1 MNILVVNYRDRLHPA
16 AGGAEKHLHRI
27 FSLVAEAGHKVV
39 LLTTAFAGCKPRET
53 VDGIEVIRKG
63 GDLLFQ
69 LTAAM
74 NIRSL
79 DREFN
84 FDVVVEDLNKL
95 PLFTPFLIKKPVV
108 VQMHHLWRGSI
119 FHEAAFPVAF
129 VVWAFERMIP
139 FFYTKQPFIV
149 VSPST
154 RRELSEIGVEEDRI
168 SVIYNGSDDVEP
180 TQMEPGSN
188 DVDPIQKESGSDD
201 VDPTTLPEE
210 SAPGEETDE
219 TPSTPYF
226 LWLSRVHRYKGIWTA
241 LEAFEKFAENHPD
254 VKLVVAGDGP
264 LLKKIPAW
272 LNQRGLSDR
281 VDLLGFVST
290 AKKRKLLQNAVAL
303 LQTSYKE
310 GWGLTV
316 VEAAKLGTTT
326 IACDVPGLRDSVR
339 NGETGLLFPVGDAE
353 SCAFE
358 MDRIY
363 SNDDLRMRL
372 AQAARE
378 YADEFRWDIAA
389 EMTLDLLQDTVIQ
402 HQVSEASDE

>member
-69 LTAAM
+69 LTVAR
-74 NIRSL
+74 NIRKL
-79 DREFN
+79 DEEFN

-154 RRELSEIGVEEDRI
+154 RRELSEIGIDEGRI
-168 SVIYNGSDDVEP
+168 SVIYNGSDDVDSSQVVE
-180 TQMEPGSN
+180 N
-188 DVDPIQKESGSDD
+188 
-201 VDPTTLPEE
+201 EE
-210 SAPGEETDE
+210 VPA
-219 TPSTPYF
+219 TPYF

-241 LEAFEKFAENHPD
+241 LQAFEKFAENHPD

-272 LNQRGLSDR
+272 LNQRGLAER
-281 VDLLGFVST
+281 VELLGFVPS

-339 NGETGLLFPVGDAE
+339 NGETGLLFPVGDAD

-389 EMTLDLLQDTVIQ
+389 DMTLDILQDTVIQ
-402 HQVSEASDE
+402 HCVSEASDE

>member
-1 MNILVVNYRDRLHPA
+1 MNILVVNYRDRMHPA

-27 FSLVAEAGHKVV
+27 FSLIAEAGHKVV
-39 LLTTAFAGCKPRET
+39 LLTTSFAGGKGREA
-53 VDGIEVIRKG
+53 VDGIEVVRKG
-63 GDLLFQ
+63 GDLMFQ
-69 LTAAM
+69 LTVAM
-74 NIRSL
+74 NIRRL

-95 PLFTPFLIKKPVV
+95 PLFTPFLVKKPVV

-129 VVWAFERMIP
+129 AVWAFERMIP
-139 FFYTKQPFIV
+139 WFYRRQPFVV

-154 RRELSEIGVEEDRI
+154 RRELEEIGIAEDRI
-168 SVIYNGSDDVEP
+168 SVIYNGSDDNP
-180 TQMEPGSN
+180 TIPEA
-188 DVDPIQKESGSDD
+188 DPAAGESLS
-201 VDPTTLPEE
+201 
-210 SAPGEETDE
+210 
-219 TPSTPYF
+219 STPYF

-241 LEAFEKFAENHPD
+241 LLAFEEFAGNHPD

-272 LNQRGLSDR
+272 LKEHRLADR
-281 VDLLGFVST
+281 VELLGFVSS
-290 AKKRKLLQNAVAL
+290 AKKRALLQNAVAL

-339 NGETGLLFPVGDAE
+339 NGETGLLFPAGDADA
-353 SCAFE
+353 CAFE
-358 MDRIY
+358 MDRVY
-363 SNDDLRMRL
+363 SNDDLRVRL
-372 AQAARE
+372 AQAAE
-378 YADEFRWDIAA
+378 AYAGEFRWDTAA
-389 EMTLDLLQDTVIQ
+389 EKTLELLQDVVIQ
-402 HQVSEASDE
+402 RQVGGGDG

>member
-27 FSLVAEAGHKVV
+27 FSLIAEAGHKVV
-39 LLTTAFAGCKPRET
+39 LLTTAFAGCKEREV
-53 VDGIEVIRKG
+53 VDGIQVVRKG

-69 LTAAM
+69 LTVAM
-74 NIRSL
+74 NVRKL

-95 PLFTPFLIKKPVV
+95 PLFTPFLTKKPVL

-139 FFYTKQPFIV
+139 WFYRKQPFVV

-154 RRELSEIGVEEDRI
+154 KRELEEIGIAEDRI
-168 SVIYNGSDDVEP
+168 SVIYNGSDNEDPEVSDVATVE
-180 TQMEPGSN
+180 
-188 DVDPIQKESGSDD
+188 
-201 VDPTTLPEE
+201 EE
-210 SAPGEETDE
+210 S
-219 TPSTPYF
+219 SVPYF

-241 LEAFEKFAENHPD
+241 LEAFEEFAENHPD

-272 LNQRGLSDR
+272 LKERGLEEH
-281 VDLLGFVST
+281 VELLGFVSSE
-290 AKKRKLLQNAVAL
+290 KKKKLLANAVAL
-303 LQTSYKE
+303 LQTSFKE

-326 IACDVPGLRDSVR
+326 IASDVPGLRDSVR
-339 NGETGLLFPVGDAE
+339 NGETGLLFPVGDAHT
-353 SCAFE
+353 CAME
-358 MDRIY
+358 MDRLY
-363 SNDDLRMRL
+363 SDDDLRTRL
-372 AQAARE
+372 SQAAKS
-378 YADEFRWDIAA
+378 YAGEFRWDNAA
-389 EMTLDLLQDTVIQ
+389 EQTLDLIQETVIQ
-402 HQVSEASDE
+402 RQVGGGDE

>member
-69 LTAAM
+69 FTAAM

-79 DREFN
+79 DCEFN

-168 SVIYNGSDDVEP
+168 SVIYNGSDEIEP
-180 TQMEPGSN
+180 PA
-188 DVDPIQKESGSDD
+188 
-201 VDPTTLPEE
+201 LPEE

-281 VDLLGFVST
+281 VELLGFVST

>member
-180 TQMEPGSN
+180 T
-188 DVDPIQKESGSDD
+188 
-201 VDPTTLPEE
+201 TLLEE

-339 NGETGLLFPVGDAE
+339 NGETGLLFPVGDTE

>member
-27 FSLVAEAGHKVV
+27 FSLIAEAGHKVV
-39 LLTTAFAGCKPRET
+39 LLTTAFAGCKEREV
-53 VDGIEVIRKG
+53 VDGIQVVRKG

-69 LTAAM
+69 LTVAM
-74 NIRSL
+74 NVRKL

-95 PLFTPFLIKKPVV
+95 PLFTPFLTKKPVL

-139 FFYTKQPFIV
+139 WFYRKQPFVV

-154 RRELSEIGVEEDRI
+154 KRELEEIGIAEDRI
-168 SVIYNGSDDVEP
+168 SVIYNGSDNEDPEVSDVAPVE
-180 TQMEPGSN
+180 
-188 DVDPIQKESGSDD
+188 
-201 VDPTTLPEE
+201 EE
-210 SAPGEETDE
+210 S
-219 TPSTPYF
+219 SVPYF

-241 LEAFEKFAENHPD
+241 LEAFEEFAENHPD

-272 LNQRGLSDR
+272 LKERGLEEH
-281 VDLLGFVST
+281 VELLGFVSSE
-290 AKKRKLLQNAVAL
+290 KKKKLLANAVAL
-303 LQTSYKE
+303 LQTSFKE

-326 IACDVPGLRDSVR
+326 IASDVPGLRDSVR
-339 NGETGLLFPVGDAE
+339 NGETGLLFPVGDAHT
-353 SCAFE
+353 CAME
-358 MDRIY
+358 MDRLY
-363 SNDDLRMRL
+363 SDDDLRTRL
-372 AQAARE
+372 SQAAKS
-378 YADEFRWDIAA
+378 YAGEFRWDNAA
-389 EMTLDLLQDTVIQ
+389 EQTLDLIQETVIQ
-402 HQVSEASDE
+402 RQVGGGDE